1 MQKRDRYGII
11 YHMAFMLD
19 IDPGRTVSITE
30 EGESVLTYHYGESVL
45 FPYFH
50 PVYAPNGE
58 LVTDRVD
65 GAEQDCKSGLCF
77 SFGTVFDSNRDPLE
91 ISKIADVIDQ
101 TLSNIEDVIELTNS
115 IIWESSELKLLQ
127 TTNITV
133 YPLQDDVRII
143 DLSVEMSADSSDTLL
158 FKNGLGLRFNA
169 VEMDHKKVADSEGR
183 IGEAEV
189 NGNEADW
196 ATLGGI
202 TSDTAIGGAILP
214 DNANGNTIFHSV
226 DTYRGYLSAQYSSMT
241 LNPDEVQSFDF
252 RFLIYL
258 GDLFTFDV
266 QEQFTQYK
274 SKTEKN

>member
-1 MQKRDRYGII
+1 MS
-11 YHMAFMLD
+11 FMLD
-19 IDPGRTVSITE
+19 MEPGRTVSITE
-30 EGESVLTYHYGESVL
+30 ERESVLTYNYGESVL

-50 PVYAPNGE
+50 PIYAPDGE
-58 LVTDRVD
+58 LVTDKID
-65 GAEQDCKSGLCF
+65 GIEQDYKSGVCF
-77 SFGTVFDSNRDPLE
+77 SFGKVFDSNRNPLE
-91 ISKIADVIDQ
+91 FTKITDTIDQ
-101 TLSNIEDVIELTNS
+101 PPSNIEDVIEFTNS

-158 FKNGLGLRFNA
+158 FKNGLGLSYNA
-169 VEMDHKKVADSEGR
+169 IEMDHKKVADSEGR

-189 NGNEADW
+189 NGKEADW

-202 TSDTAIGGAILP
+202 TSDSAIGSAILP
-214 DNANGNTIFHSV
+214 DNANGNAIFHSV

-266 QEQFTQYK
+266 QECYTQYK
-274 SKTEKN
+274 YMTKKN